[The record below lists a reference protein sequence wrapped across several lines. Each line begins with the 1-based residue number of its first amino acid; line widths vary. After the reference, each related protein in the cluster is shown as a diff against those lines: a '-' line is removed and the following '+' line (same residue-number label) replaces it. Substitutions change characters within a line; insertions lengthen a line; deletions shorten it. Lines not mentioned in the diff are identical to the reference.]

1 MSKCIKC
8 GRELTTG
15 EPLEMYNGKCAKC
28 YYEERNDVDD
38 AVTYGTLGR
47 FKILS
52 EEEYIRLQNQIKLK
66 QQLAKQGQ
74 EIKLKNDKLCELKR
88 QLRDC
93 QNALKRKT
101 QSNRDLQSLRYKA
114 NRQFAINELAEVE
127 RLLYESHYREI
138 DGKYYTEMEDV
149 ESLIDS
155 RIKFLEGEKDVKD

>member
-1 MSKCIKC
+1 MSKCIIC
-8 GRELTTG
+8 GRELTTS
-15 EPLEMYNGKCAKC
+15 EPIEMYNGKCAKC
-28 YYEERNDVDD
+28 YYEEQNDVDD
-38 AVTYGTLGR
+38 AVTYGTIGR

-138 DGKYYTEMEDV
+138 DGKYYAEYEDIKN
-149 ESLIDS
+149 LIDN
-155 RIKFLEGEKDVKD
+155 RIKGLERRENDD